1 MMTMPLFHVSHVA
14 RGSMLGPQS
23 TFYLRVVAADPATAL
38 QLAQDALAGHG
49 VDVTTGQWSVASA
62 GTVAND
68 EAGVAVAMA
77 A

>member
-1 MMTMPLFHVSHVA
+1 MMTMPLFHVSHVV

-23 TFYLRVVAADPATAL
+23 TFYLRVVATDPAAAIK
-38 QLAQDALAGHG
+38 LAQDALTAHG
-49 VDVTTGQWSVASA
+49 VDVAAGEWSVARA
-62 GTVAND
+62 GSVAND